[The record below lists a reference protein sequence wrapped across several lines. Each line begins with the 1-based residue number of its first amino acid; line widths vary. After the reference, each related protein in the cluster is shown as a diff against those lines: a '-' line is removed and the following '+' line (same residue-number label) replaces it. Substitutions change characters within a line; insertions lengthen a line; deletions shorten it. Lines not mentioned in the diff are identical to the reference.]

1 MMASIAHREE
11 IEHIENG
18 SWLIVVLERI
28 SLCKDER
35 RQANRDQE
43 SRGTHIVRD
52 VITAKIKRQN

>member
-1 MMASIAHREE
+1 MSPTVKKSNISKKDVGMVIL
-11 IEHIENG
+11 EH
-18 SWLIVVLERI
+18 I
-28 SLCKDER
+28 SLCNDER